1 MVAFVPRWFL
11 LAGVA
16 AMLSP
21 LATAP
26 LYMWAGPEALYAPTS
41 IAHHAAAI
49 ALHMACVW
57 VAWSLFTKLLPAR
70 SAVIAAL
77 VFALHPIQ
85 VEPAAAAE
93 GLRPLLAALASLS
106 AWRLWVGG
114 RFWTAAA
121 VFVAAAASHHSAAAL
136 PFVLAVLEYGTERR
150 TPARLPLAVMTAVSA
165 LALWARAGVSF
176 DFFAYQGVA
185 LLRML
190 WVVMVP
196 IGLAPVPDVRAAP
209 WAASLAWGVI
219 AVIALLSI
227 RGVRAAQEG
236 FWLLAALL
244 LALPEFSFFSAAD
257 LASGRRFYLPMAACA
272 ALAGLMLRQTPRLV
286 LVIAGVL
293 FLAITASQALLWRN
307 ETSLWMESARLS
319 PRELRPQLELA
330 RLLNP
335 RQAIELLE
343 ETAQNHPND
352 ARALAGL
359 GLAYQRAGRYADA
372 QLMLESALRRSP
384 CDGRVREAA
393 RGAGIADLPA
403 CRSTS
408 VP

>member
-16 AMLSP
+16 AILSP

-26 LYMWAGPEALYAPTS
+26 LYMWAGPEALYAPPA

-49 ALHMACVW
+49 ALHTACVW
-57 VAWSLFTKLLPAR
+57 MAWSVFAKLLPAR

-77 VFALHPIQ
+77 IFALHPIQ

-121 VFVAAAASHHSAAAL
+121 VFGVAVATHHSAAAL

-236 FWLLAALL
+236 
-244 LALPEFSFFSAAD
+244 D
-257 LASGRRFYLPMAACA
+257 RK
-272 ALAGLMLRQTPRLV
+272 
-286 LVIAGVL
+286 
-293 FLAITASQALLWRN
+293 
-307 ETSLWMESARLS
+307 
-319 PRELRPQLELA
+319 
-330 RLLNP
+330 
-335 RQAIELLE
+335 
-343 ETAQNHPND
+343 
-352 ARALAGL
+352 
-359 GLAYQRAGRYADA
+359 
-372 QLMLESALRRSP
+372 
-384 CDGRVREAA
+384 
-393 RGAGIADLPA
+393 
-403 CRSTS
+403 S
-408 VP
+408 VV

>member
-1 MVAFVPRWFL
+1 MVASGPRWLL
-11 LAGVA
+11 LAAVA
-16 AMLSP
+16 AVLSP

-26 LYMWAGPEALYAPTS
+26 FYKWAGPEALYAPT
-41 IAHHAAAI
+41 AMLHHAAAI

-57 VAWSLFTKLLPAR
+57 LSWSLFTRLLPAR

-77 VFALHPIQ
+77 IFALHPIQ

-93 GLRPLLAALASLS
+93 GLRPLLAALACLA
-106 AWRLWVGG
+106 AWRLWVGD

-121 VFVAAAASHHSAAAL
+121 VFGVAAAAHHSAAGL
-136 PFVLAVLEYGTERR
+136 PFVLAALEYGTERR
-150 TPARLPLAVMTAVSA
+150 ASARPPLAAMAAVSA
-165 LALWARAGVSF
+165 LVLWWRGGVSF

-185 LLRML
+185 LLRSL

-196 IGLAPVPDVRAAP
+196 IGLAPVPDVHAAP

-227 RGVRAAQEG
+227 RGVKAAQEG

-257 LASGRRFYLPMAACA
+257 LASDRRFYLPMVACA
-272 ALAGLMLRQTPRLV
+272 ALAGLMLRQTPRLA
-286 LVIAGVL
+286 LILAGTL
-293 FLAITASQALLWRN
+293 LLTITAAQVLLWRN
-307 ETSLWMESARLS
+307 EASLWMESARLS

-343 ETAQNHPND
+343 ETARNHPND
-352 ARALAGL
+352 AGALVEL
-359 GLAYQRAGRYADA
+359 GLSYQRAGRHADG
-372 QLMLESALRRSP
+372 QRMFELALRRSP
-384 CDGRVREAA
+384 CDARIREAA
-393 RGAGIADLPA
+393 RRAGIGDLPA

-408 VP
+408 AP

>member
-1 MVAFVPRWFL
+1 
-11 LAGVA
+11 
-16 AMLSP
+16 
-21 LATAP
+21 
-26 LYMWAGPEALYAPTS
+26 
-41 IAHHAAAI
+41 
-49 ALHMACVW
+49 MACVW
-57 VAWSLFTKLLPAR
+57 VAWSIFAKLLPAR
-70 SAVIAAL
+70 SAVIAVL
-77 VFALHPIQ
+77 IFALHPIQ
-85 VEPAAAAE
+85 VEPVAAAE
-93 GLRPLLAALASLS
+93 GLRPLLAALASLA

-121 VFVAAAASHHSAAAL
+121 VFVAAAATHYSADGM

-150 TPARLPLAVMTAVSA
+150 ASARLPLTAMSAVSL
-165 LALWARAGVSF
+165 LALSARGGISF

-185 LLRML
+185 LLRMF

-227 RGVRAAQEG
+227 RGVKAAQEG

-244 LALPEFSFFSAAD
+244 LALPEFSVFSASD
-257 LASGRRFYLPMAACA
+257 LASGRRFYLPMIACA
-272 ALAGLMLRQTPRLV
+272 ALAGLMLRQTPRLALV
-286 LVIAGVL
+286 LAGML
-293 FLAITASQALLWRN
+293 FLAITMSQALLWRS

-359 GLAYQRAGRYADA
+359 GLAYHRAGRHADA
-372 QLMLESALRRSP
+372 QLLLESALRRSP
-384 CDGRVREAA
+384 CDANIRDAA
-393 RGAGIADLPA
+393 RRAGIANLPT
-403 CRSTS
+403 CPSTS